1 MLSQMTFGLWTP
13 SRHAGRGE
21 SVYRIELCAACDR
34 RNCGVTVI
42 LSTLSSD
49 KKQFD
54 LESGSIE
61 LICPACDKSFTVLIT
76 EMERANVSEEQLRQ
90 GFFGGRRPAR
100 AKSAGASGR

>member
-1 MLSQMTFGLWTP
+1 MYG
-13 SRHAGRGE
+13 
-21 SVYRIELCAACDR
+21 IELCAICDKR
-34 RNCGVTVI
+34 RCGATVI
-42 LSTLSSD
+42 LTTLSSE

-54 LESGSIE
+54 SGNGSIA

-76 EMERANVSEEQLRQ
+76 EMEWVNVSAEQLRQ